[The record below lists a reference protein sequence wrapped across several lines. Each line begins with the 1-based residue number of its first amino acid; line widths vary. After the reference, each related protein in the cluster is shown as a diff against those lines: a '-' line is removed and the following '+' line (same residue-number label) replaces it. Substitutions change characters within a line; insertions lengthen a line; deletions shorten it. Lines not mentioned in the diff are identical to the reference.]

1 MLRVSQVL
9 SSWGGWEKLLSE
21 GISSKR
27 LFFRRERQLL
37 QLKQVERRVSA
48 EPRESSLSLMFSYKA
63 LYAVAAGWQNVISN

>member
-9 SSWGGWEKLLSE
+9 SSRGGWEKLLSE

-27 LFFRRERQLL
+27 LLSEKRQLL

-48 EPRESSLSLMFSYKA
+48 EPRERSLSLMFSYKA